1 MSSEKD
7 YSEYK
12 FTEYDRY
19 RMRRNNRQGIDLDI
33 FDNRVRFDSDNRTI
47 EILVDPSHERKF
59 IEDLIPEYFADI
71 EKRTGIEMHE
81 EPLSP
86 EEYAEKTRQ
95 AQDRLAKMKEKYRIK
110 RVANFEDLTGIPEE
124 EISKDD
130 FEAPIRYP
138 MNDVLSETLVE
149 LQYGEGL
156 LDFVYSDL
164 VTPMKKTYM
173 MLRKLRKYME
183 GIKEKRAS
191 QELPEK
197 EQKEKIYNRTQEIM
211 DQYYDFAL
219 TCDIMEDALYASL
232 YSAVFP
238 PCFDAPF
245 EDGDKKLERYADY
258 LLTLQKE
265 YQDLLEFCYDED
277 FYPEVLGG
285 LYPSERYMV
294 YRNIHD
300 LPISFTRREELL
312 LSHHFSGKIDK
323 MPFGMP
329 DEEYY
334 TRVRHALTG
343 KLNDAEKVFAQKYG
357 FSEVELAAMIHHPTF
372 MSIQYDVS
380 TAAEMLELEFTKMLE
395 ENIRFRKC
403 KRCGKYFIM
412 KGNYDTNY
420 CDRIAEGSTRTCQE
434 LAAIDNYK
442 AKAAGDPA
450 LPLYSK
456 YYKRYAARV
465 KTKQIKEEAFKKWKY
480 QALTKRDECSD
491 GKISMTEYEAWLEES
506 FPNRKIRNKG

>member
-1 MSSEKD
+1 MSREKD

-12 FTEYDRY
+12 FTAYDRY
-19 RMRRNNRQGIDLDI
+19 RMRRNNRLGIDLDY
-33 FDNRVRFDSDNRTI
+33 FDNRVRFDSNNRTI

-71 EKRTGIEMHE
+71 EKRTGIAMHE

-86 EEYAEKTRQ
+86 EKYAEETRK
-95 AQDRLAKMKEKYRIK
+95 AQDRLANMKKKYRIK

-124 EISKDD
+124 EISRDD

-183 GIKEKRAS
+183 GIKEKRAA

-197 EQKEKIYNRTQEIM
+197 EQKEKIYNRTQEIV

-357 FSEVELAAMIHHPTF
+357 FSEVELAVMIHHPTF

-465 KTKQIKEEAFKKWKY
+465 KTKQIKEDAFKKWKY

-491 GKISMTEYEAWLEES
+491 GKITIDEYEAWLEAS
-506 FPNRKIRNKG
+506 FPNRKKKNV

>member
-1 MSSEKD
+1 MSREKD

-12 FTEYDRY
+12 FTAYDRY
-19 RMRRNNRQGIDLDI
+19 MMRRNNRQDIDLDY
-33 FDNRVRFDSDNRTI
+33 FDNRVRFDSDKRTI
-47 EILVDPSHERKF
+47 EILVDPSHEEKF
-59 IEDLIPEYFADI
+59 IKDLIPEYYADI
-71 EKRTGIEMHE
+71 EKRTGIAMHD
-81 EPLSP
+81 EPLPP
-86 EEYAEKTRQ
+86 EEYAEETRM

-130 FEAPIRYP
+130 YEAPIRYP

-173 MLRKLRKYME
+173 VFRKLRKHLE
-183 GIKEKRAS
+183 AVREEQVS
-191 QELPEK
+191 QEVPEK

-211 DQYYDFAL
+211 EQYYDFAL
-219 TCDIMEDALYASL
+219 TCHIMGDALYASI
-232 YSAVFP
+232 YSAMFP
-238 PCFDAPF
+238 PCFYEPF
-245 EDGDKKLERYADY
+245 QDGDKKIERYADY
-258 LLTLQKE
+258 LITLQNEYKE
-265 YQDLLEFCYDED
+265 LLEFCYDED

-334 TRVRHALTG
+334 SRVRHALTG

-357 FSEVELAAMIHHPTF
+357 FSEVELAVMIHHPTF

-420 CDRIAEGSTRTCQE
+420 CDRVAEGSTRTCQE

-442 AKAAGDPA
+442 AKEAEDPA

-491 GKISMTEYEAWLEES
+491 GKITIDEYESWLEAS
-506 FPNRKIRNKG
+506 FPNRKKKDKE

>member
-183 GIKEKRAS
+183 GIKEKWAS

-238 PCFDAPF
+238 PCFDEPF
-245 EDGDKKLERYADY
+245 IDGDKKLERYADY
-258 LLTLQKE
+258 LITLQKE
-265 YQDLLEFCYDED
+265 YQELLEFCYDED

-334 TRVRHALTG
+334 SRVRHALTG

-420 CDRIAEGSTRTCQE
+420 CNRVAEGSTRTCQE

-442 AKAAGDPA
+442 AKEAEDPA

-491 GKISMTEYEAWLEES
+491 GKITIDEYEAWLEAS
-506 FPNRKIRNKG
+506 FPNRKKTSKE

>member
-1 MSSEKD
+1 MSREKD

-71 EKRTGIEMHE
+71 EKRTGIAMHE

-86 EEYAEKTRQ
+86 EKYAEKTRQ
-95 AQDRLAKMKEKYRIK
+95 AQDRLANMKKKYRIK

-238 PCFDAPF
+238 PCFDEPF
-245 EDGDKKLERYADY
+245 IDGDKKLERYADY
-258 LLTLQKE
+258 LITLQKE
-265 YQDLLEFCYDED
+265 YQELLEFCYDED

-357 FSEVELAAMIHHPTF
+357 FSEVELAVMIHHPTF

-465 KTKQIKEEAFKKWKY
+465 KTKQIKEDAFKKWKY

-491 GKISMTEYEAWLEES
+491 GKITIDEYEAWLEAS
-506 FPNRKIRNKG
+506 FPNRKKTSKE